1 VLDLEQ
7 IDLTKTRRTIT
18 VSKPAELGDRQSLSK
33 PAERRP
39 QQIKNSAEQI
49 NLNNK
54 FRREKPDKSDTKM
67 IRINVIRRGGLA
79 QSFTAIKQTARYKR
93 ELNLK

>member
-1 VLDLEQ
+1 VGSSDPRCDLSVWDRNEQ

-39 QQIKNSAEQI
+39 QQINLSRTNQSQQQI
-49 NLNNK
+49 PL
-54 FRREKPDKSDTKM
+54 
-67 IRINVIRRGGLA
+67 
-79 QSFTAIKQTARYKR
+79 
-93 ELNLK
+93 

>member
-49 NLNNK
+49 DLNNK
-54 FRREKPDKSDTKM
+54 LRRDKPGSDTKM
-67 IRINVIRRGGLA
+67 IRINMIQEGLA
-79 QSFTAIKQTARYKR
+79 QSFTAIKIEGR
-93 ELNLK
+93 